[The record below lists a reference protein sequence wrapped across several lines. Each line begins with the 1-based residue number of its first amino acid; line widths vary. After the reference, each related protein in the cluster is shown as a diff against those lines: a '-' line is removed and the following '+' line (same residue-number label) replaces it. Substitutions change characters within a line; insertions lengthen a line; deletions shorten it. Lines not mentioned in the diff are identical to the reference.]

1 MDLNIFEL
9 NIMILIA
16 LLILFII
23 IYFIPL
29 YNPHNISNTEY
40 VKSYDGNYYRV
51 NSIYE
56 NKQEASDILALLN
69 ARINEIIQSL
79 ADAYNFSNPKLQMIT
94 KNILKR
100 YKSKNLVENSPFND
114 NNDTSFVVNKG
125 STFAICLREK
135 NETYKFHDINILM
148 FVVLHELSHL
158 AIHGLGHDYEFW
170 STFKFILQFCED
182 KQLYYSINYNKYPQ
196 MYCGILVNHN
206 PNANN

>member
-1 MDLNIFEL
+1 
-9 NIMILIA
+9 MILI
-16 LLILFII
+16 ILVIFIVI
-23 IYFIPL
+23 CFIPR
-29 YNPHNISNTEY
+29 YNQHNISNTEY

-51 NSIYE
+51 NSVYE
-56 NKQEASDILALLN
+56 NKQEASNILALLN
-69 ARINEIIQSL
+69 IRITGIIQSL
-79 ADAYNFSNPKLQMIT
+79 VHEYYYDYSNPKLQMIT

-100 YKSKNLVENSPFND
+100 YNSKNLVENSPFNT

-125 STFAICLREK
+125 SKFAICLREK
-135 NETYKFHDINILM
+135 NETYNFHDIDILM

-158 AIHGLGHDYEFW
+158 AIQGLGHDYEFW

-206 PNANN
+206 PII

>member
-1 MDLNIFEL
+1 
-9 NIMILIA
+9 
-16 LLILFII
+16 
-23 IYFIPL
+23 
-29 YNPHNISNTEY
+29 

-51 NSIYE
+51 NSVYE
-56 NKQEASDILALLN
+56 NKQEASNILALLN
-69 ARINEIIQSL
+69 IRITGIIQSL
-79 ADAYNFSNPKLQMIT
+79 VHEYYYDYSNPKLQMIT

-100 YKSKNLVENSPFND
+100 YNSKKLVENSPFNT

-125 STFAICLREK
+125 SKFAICLREK
-135 NETYKFHDINILM
+135 NETYNFHDIDILM

-158 AIHGLGHDYEFW
+158 AIQGLGHDYEFW

-206 PNANN
+206 PII